1 MPLAGTGTCHR
12 PRKPGTTR
20 VTTKGDDRVMATRVE
35 ALDKNER
42 FPKGDGSETEK
53 KERDKN

>member
-1 MPLAGTGTCHR
+1 
-12 PRKPGTTR
+12 
-20 VTTKGDDRVMATRVE
+20 VTTKGDDRVMATRV
-35 ALDKNER
+35 AGLDKNER